1 MMMLFYLI
9 GGLVTLLIC
18 GDLLVR
24 GAVAL
29 AVKFGVPS
37 LIVGL
42 TVVAFGTSAPELM
55 VSVGAVLNGTPG
67 LAIGNIVGSNVAN
80 VLLVLG
86 LPALVYPI
94 ACNQPSL
101 PRNTLTMLAVTV
113 LFVIIC
119 LGGVLSVLQGLLLFT
134 LLIIFLTYSGYH
146 ATRWPEEEHVDDP
159 ENIDGVS
166 GLPKSPLAIAG
177 FILIGV
183 VGLPAGAHYFVEGGT
198 EIARFFGVS
207 DAAIGL
213 SVIALGT
220 SAPELATTIMAALR
234 KQPDLAIGNVLG
246 SNIFNLLCI
255 MGITP
260 MIADIPIPH
269 AFIYFDLWVMLI
281 AAMAIVPFAM
291 AGRTITRRAGMFFL
305 AAYVAYMY
313 FLFVAD
319 SHNGLA

>member
-1 MMMLFYLI
+1 MMLLYLI
-9 GGLVTLLIC
+9 GGLITLLIC
-18 GDLLVR
+18 GDVLVR

-80 VLLVLG
+80 ILLVLG
-86 LPALVYPI
+86 LPALLYPI
-94 ACNQPSL
+94 ACSHPSL
-101 PRNTLTMLAVTV
+101 RRSTLTMLAVTV

-119 LGGVLSVLQGLLLFT
+119 LSGVLGLLQGVLLFT
-134 LLIIFLTYSGYH
+134 LLIIFLVYSGYH

-166 GLPKSPLAIAG
+166 GLPKSAFTITV
-177 FILIGV
+177 FILIGM
-183 VGLPAGAHYFVEGGT
+183 VGLPLGAHFFVIGGT
-198 EIARFFGVS
+198 DIARHFGVS

-213 SVIALGT
+213 SVIAIGT
-220 SAPELATTIMAALR
+220 SAPELATTMMAALR

-255 MGITP
+255 MGIAP
-260 MIADIPIPH
+260 MIGDIPIPD
-269 AFIYFDLWVMLI
+269 AFLYFDLWVMLI

-291 AGRTITRRAGMFFL
+291 AGRTITRGAGVFFL
-305 AAYVAYMY
+305 TAYGAYMY

-319 SHNGLA
+319 SHIGVV

>member
-1 MMMLFYLI
+1 MMLLYLI
-9 GGLVTLLIC
+9 GGLITLLIC
-18 GDLLVR
+18 GDVMVR

-80 VLLVLG
+80 ILLVLG
-86 LPALVYPI
+86 LPALLYPI
-94 ACNQPSL
+94 ACSHPSL
-101 PRNTLTMLAVTV
+101 RRSTLTMLAVTV

-119 LGGVLSVLQGLLLFT
+119 LSGVLGVLQGVLLFT
-134 LLIIFLTYSGYH
+134 LLIIFLVYSGYH

-166 GLPKSPLAIAG
+166 GLPKSPWAIAG
-177 FILIGV
+177 FILIGMI
-183 VGLPAGAHYFVEGGT
+183 GLPIGAHFFVLGGT
-198 EIARFFGVS
+198 DIAQHFGVS

-260 MIADIPIPH
+260 MIADVPIPD
-269 AFIYFDLWVMLI
+269 AFLYFDLWVMLI

-291 AGRTITRRAGMFFL
+291 AGRTITRGAGVFFL
-305 AAYVAYMY
+305 TAYGAYMY

-319 SHNGLA
+319 SHIGVV

>member
-1 MMMLFYLI
+1 MMLFYLI
-9 GGLVTLLIC
+9 GGLITLLIC
-18 GDLLVR
+18 GDILVR

-80 VLLVLG
+80 ILLVLG
-86 LPALVYPI
+86 LPALLYPI
-94 ACNQPSL
+94 ACNHPSL
-101 PRNTLTMLAVTV
+101 RRSTLTMLAVTV

-119 LGGVLSVLQGLLLFT
+119 LSGVLGLLQGILLFT
-134 LLIIFLTYSGYH
+134 LLIIFLVYSGYH

-166 GLPKSPLAIAG
+166 GLPKSALTITI
-177 FILIGV
+177 FILIGM
-183 VGLPAGAHYFVEGGT
+183 VGLPLGAHFFVIGGT
-198 EIARFFGVS
+198 DIARHFGVS

-213 SVIALGT
+213 SVIAIGT
-220 SAPELATTIMAALR
+220 SAPELATTMMAALR

-255 MGITP
+255 MGIAP
-260 MIADIPIPH
+260 MIGDIPIPD
-269 AFIYFDLWVMLI
+269 AFLYFDLWVMLI

-291 AGRTITRRAGMFFL
+291 AGRTITRGAGVFFL
-305 AAYVAYMY
+305 TAYGAYMY

-319 SHNGLA
+319 SHIGVA

>member
-1 MMMLFYLI
+1 MMLLYLI
-9 GGLVTLLIC
+9 GGLITLLIC
-18 GDLLVR
+18 GDVMVR

-80 VLLVLG
+80 ILLVLG
-86 LPALVYPI
+86 LPALLYPI
-94 ACNQPSL
+94 ACSHPSL
-101 PRNTLTMLAVTV
+101 RRSTLTMLAVTV

-119 LGGVLSVLQGLLLFT
+119 LSGVLGVLQGVLLFT
-134 LLIIFLTYSGYH
+134 LLIIFLVYSGYH

-166 GLPKSPLAIAG
+166 GLPKSPWAIAG

-183 VGLPAGAHYFVEGGT
+183 IGLPIGAHFFVEGGT
-198 EIARFFGVS
+198 DIAQHFGVS

-260 MIADIPIPH
+260 MIADVPIPD
-269 AFIYFDLWVMLI
+269 AFLYFDLWVMLI

-291 AGRTITRRAGMFFL
+291 AGRTITRGAGVFFL
-305 AAYVAYMY
+305 TAYGAYMY

-319 SHNGLA
+319 SHIGVV

>member
-1 MMMLFYLI
+1 MMLLYLI
-9 GGLVTLLIC
+9 GGLITLLIC
-18 GDLLVR
+18 GDVMVR

-80 VLLVLG
+80 ILLVLG
-86 LPALVYPI
+86 LPALLYPI
-94 ACNQPSL
+94 ACSHPSL
-101 PRNTLTMLAVTV
+101 RRSTLTMLAVTV

-119 LGGVLSVLQGLLLFT
+119 LSGVLGVLQGVLLFT
-134 LLIIFLTYSGYH
+134 LLIIFLVYSGYH

-166 GLPKSPLAIAG
+166 GLPKSPWAIAG
-177 FILIGV
+177 FILIGMI
-183 VGLPAGAHYFVEGGT
+183 GLPIGAHFFVLGGT
-198 EIARFFGVS
+198 DIAQHFGVS

-260 MIADIPIPH
+260 MIADVPIPD
-269 AFIYFDLWVMLI
+269 AFLYFDLWVMLI
-281 AAMAIVPFAM
+281 AALAIVPFAM
-291 AGRTITRRAGMFFL
+291 AGRTITRGAGMFFL
-305 AAYVAYMY
+305 AAYGAYMY

-319 SHNGLA
+319 SHIGVA